1 MRLSA
6 RNQLKGKVVKIED
19 GAVNGKVTL
28 ELKGGDR
35 ITSIITMEAIKDL
48 GLTIG
53 SEAVAVVKASSV
65 MMGVEE

>member
-19 GAVNGKVTL
+19 GAVNGKITI
-28 ELKGGDR
+28 ELKGGDK

-48 GLTIG
+48 GLSVG
-53 SEAVAVVKASSV
+53 SEAIAVVKASSV
-65 MMGVEE
+65 MIGVDE